1 MQAIGSH
8 GLKFSRFS
16 MDTKYGFGKGGLPI
30 SVLVS
35 DRGAEFGMPPCDET
49 LNNDI
54 EIGELVCLFSSI
66 INEEIIEE
74 ISKLLLGQK
83 KGGENCTI
91 NRSNTSDTGIS
102 NVIIASSL
110 SLLCVS
116 DTMMPFCR
124 IALESVSYKNDK
136 ALASLQIPDNPSWAL
151 VLKSFSLQNLCP
163 EGQFYPEF
171 LGLLSPANSDD
182 FHFQLRFFKS
192 HEPRQVNNRLEI
204 DFSVFIVRQF
214 IHEHLQ
220 YFMYEHYGVG
230 RLEKMFSNDSRDIYG
245 NSEPPLLYTVYVYD
259 TSALC
264 SRHCS
269 SSDMV
274 ALEVDDA
281 CISVSYIP
289 ESFRM
294 TSESSSFVENPQD
307 RNMETIPPKSTLARC
322 VTSLSLSDHEDA

>member
-102 NVIIASSL
+102 NVIIESL
-110 SLLCVS
+110 
-116 DTMMPFCR
+116 
-124 IALESVSYKNDK
+124 
-136 ALASLQIPDNPSWAL
+136 PS
-151 VLKSFSLQNLCP
+151 
-163 EGQFYPEF
+163 
-171 LGLLSPANSDD
+171 
-182 FHFQLRFFKS
+182 LRFRHHDAILSYRIGKCLLQERQGIGFVAN
-192 HEPRQVNNRLEI
+192 PRQ
-204 DFSVFIVRQF
+204 S
-214 IHEHLQ
+214 
-220 YFMYEHYGVG
+220 
-230 RLEKMFSNDSRDIYG
+230 
-245 NSEPPLLYTVYVYD
+245 
-259 TSALC
+259 
-264 SRHCS
+264 
-269 SSDMV
+269 
-274 ALEVDDA
+274 
-281 CISVSYIP
+281 
-289 ESFRM
+289 
-294 TSESSSFVENPQD
+294 
-307 RNMETIPPKSTLARC
+307 
-322 VTSLSLSDHEDA
+322 